1 MSTKFILTL
10 LTISLSLSLSASMVI
25 TDANGNTILN
35 DNSSKLVICKDG
47 AGCLSF
53 GQILANKCLQAN
65 CDNQVIF
72 AIDTFP

>member
-10 LTISLSLSLSASMVI
+10 LTISLSLSASMVI
-25 TDANGNTILN
+25 IDANGNTILN

-53 GQILANKCLQAN
+53 AQILTNKCLEAN
-65 CDNQVIF
+65 CHNQEIF
-72 AIDTFP
+72 TIHTFQ

>member
-10 LTISLSLSLSASMVI
+10 LTISLSLSASMVI
-25 TDANGNTILN
+25 ADANGNTILN
-35 DNSSKLVICKDG
+35 DNSSKLVVCKDG

-53 GQILANKCLQAN
+53 GQILANECLQAN

>member
-1 MSTKFILTL
+1 MTTKFILTL
-10 LTISLSLSLSASMVI
+10 LTISLSLSASMVI
-25 TDANGNTILN
+25 IDANGNTILN

-53 GQILANKCLQAN
+53 GQILANECLQAN
-65 CDNQVIF
+65 CDNQGIF